1 MQKRFLQDTLNE
13 TVQKNQTYRILNA
26 TRDKKIVTYK
36 GTPIRL
42 SEYCSA
48 ESQKRMEWYIYIVNK
63 KFSQEYSIQQSY
75 PSGIKEKW
83 RLFQAN
89 ES

>member
-26 TRDKKIVTYK
+26 TRDKKIVTSK

-48 ESQKRMEWYIYIVNK
+48 ESQKRME
-63 KFSQEYSIQQSY
+63 
-75 PSGIKEKW
+75 
-83 RLFQAN
+83 
-89 ES
+89 